1 MADIDGGGLSFVS
14 YMDNSQLETA
24 IQETLRRVQGLSNG
38 MVAVGENVDKTV
50 SDIARQLGKIG
61 EECEKQETAIGQLED
76 EFESLKR
83 LASQEWDKNG
93 MSAEYKALKDRQKA
107 IQGEI
112 TVRKKLLNELRE
124 QSNQLE
130 DARESLVSETQAAQ
144 ENTKAQTSLRQRLR
158 ELKMEMVELEAA
170 GQRQTERYREV
181 QTEAAR
187 LSDAWGDAQAQ
198 ANILANDDAGFAGVM
213 SGLTGLSG
221 GFSAVAGMMG
231 LFGDE
236 SENLQQIMLKTQSIM
251 AVTNGLMQV
260 SQALNKDSAFML
272 GTVGKIKEW
281 WNGLLE
287 VGAQAEATETAAI
300 ETNTAAQST
309 NSTAIGT
316 NTTAEEASTAANRT
330 NAVARGQATTA
341 TNTNTAAQRTN
352 TVATGAQA
360 TSAKAGTLANI
371 GLAGAFRMVG
381 AAIKSIPVF
390 GWIIAGISALISLY
404 SVFSSKASEAKKK
417 QEEFSKAL
425 VDSCYK
431 PIGTIK
437 DLSAQWDELGDNFAA
452 KQKFIEDNRKK
463 FDELGVA
470 INGVTD
476 AENLL
481 NVSKDA
487 FIEAQV
493 AKAKAMVLIEM
504 GMQKQKEALTKLAE
518 RDQESQ
524 TVIKLGWTGFYNA
537 WEEKNEEYKKLNAE
551 SEELFRQAHQS
562 ETKGFNLLR
571 DAGIQGTETY
581 AEGTLGAIE
590 QAIQLKQAALKQ
602 LTDNTAYKEAL
613 KELAQLQDQA
623 NAITGNTSNPFKVSL
638 GGGSRSKSGGGG
650 GGHSSKGGGGKSGDP
665 FLEKLQKRKTEYE
678 RFLKWVNS
686 GDKVLVESARQEF
699 AGLLEQGAT
708 YIDYLKRQRDQI
720 LTVDIAARSKEQTK
734 QLRQLNDAIAEETK
748 RTVLEQFNQELSE
761 QLTNAKSVIEMLNII
776 ERRRKE
782 LANDGTA
789 LDNGKKELL
798 DDAEKDARK
807 QAAEQTKAL
816 LEEYASYTDKRR
828 ALEEKFNKDIELL
841 TRARENA
848 TTDADRASVD
858 AAIANRRRQYQKES
872 EGTGD
877 ADFDKLT
884 EQYQGYEQKRAAIA
898 KKYDEER
905 RLAREH
911 GDKEMLARIAA
922 AEHEEL
928 SKLSND
934 ILTQSAD
941 WQMLFGNLEGLTTS
955 TIERLIKDI
964 EAQKIQFSG
973 DFNPADLAAINEQL
987 EKARDEINKRN
998 PFKALGNAFAEL
1010 RRQMSDNK
1018 LLSNDND
1025 PFLQELKAQED
1036 AYKQYQKWIQS
1047 GDKDLVAGAQ
1057 DAFAGLLAQGSS
1069 FLDYL
1074 KNKKQELQ
1082 GKVDMGVDVGNSM
1095 QVIDALIRKVES
1107 GKSSGDLM
1115 KDALKDVFSNV
1126 GSTLSLV
1133 SGTFDSVVS
1142 GMEKMGV
1149 AMDEETQAI
1158 LGDIGGI
1165 LEGASQA
1172 AEGIASG
1179 NPLAVIQGSI
1189 TLLSS
1194 AFDLFNSRDRRA
1206 ERSIRKHKEQ
1216 IDILSNAYKQ
1226 LEWQI
1231 NKALGGEVYKNQQA
1245 AIRNMQQQQAHLY
1258 GMINDERSKKQSDPE
1273 KIREYQEQIK
1283 ELDRNIQDMMDEIA
1297 NDIVQTNAKD
1307 FAGTLAE
1314 NLVGAFEK
1322 GEDAAK
1328 AFEGTVNDVLKNAIV
1343 NQLKKKFLEQ
1353 QLQGALDNLTDSMG
1367 YWSGDDFIFDG
1378 LTDAEIAAFK
1388 AKVQAAANNFNQALG
1403 IYSDLFKDITEQD
1416 ADTSLTGAVKGVSE
1430 ETASLVAGQMNAV
1443 RINQLEIKDIL
1454 RQQLL
1459 VLNTI
1464 AVNTAFNKHLAKIDR
1479 IITIL
1484 ESNGDGDSLRSKGL
1498 VA

>member
-1 MADIDGGGLSFVS
+1 MADIDGGGLSFTS
-14 YMDNSQLETA
+14 DMDNSQLEAA
-24 IQETLRRVQGLSNG
+24 IQETLRRVQGLSDG
-38 MVAVGENVDKTV
+38 MVGVGDTVDKTV
-50 SDIARQLGKIG
+50 AEIGTMLGKIG
-61 EECEKQETAIGQLED
+61 EECEKQETAIWKLED
-76 EFESLKR
+76 EFEALKQ
-83 LASQEWDKNG
+83 LSSKEWEKNG
-93 MSAEYKALKDRQKA
+93 WSEEYKALKDKQKA

-112 TVRKKLLNELRE
+112 ATRKQLLNELRNQSDELDSARDAMLTE
-124 QSNQLE
+124 QKAVNDNAKS
-130 DARESLVSETQAAQ
+130 QA
-144 ENTKAQTSLRQRLR
+144 SLRTRLR

-170 GQRQTERYREV
+170 GQRQTARYREV
-181 QTEAAR
+181 QAEVAR
-187 LSDAWGDAQAQ
+187 LTDAWGDAQAQ

-213 SGLTGLSG
+213 SGLTGLTG
-221 GFSAVAGMMG
+221 GFSAVAGMVG
-231 LFGDE
+231 LFGSE

-272 GTVGKIKEW
+272 GTVGRLKEW

-287 VGAQAEATETAAI
+287 VGRNAEAAETTTIQA
-300 ETNTAAQST
+300 NTAAQAENAAAT
-309 NSTAIGT
+309 GA
-316 NTTAEEASTAANRT
+316 NTLAEEASAAANQA
-330 NAVARGQATTA
+330 NAAARGKATAATTA
-341 TNTNTAAQRTN
+341 NTGVQAANTA
-352 TVATGAQA
+352 ATGAQA
-360 TSAKAGTLANI
+360 VAAKAGTVANI

-390 GWIIAGISALISLY
+390 GWILAGISALIGLY
-404 SVFSSKASEAKKK
+404 SHFSSKAAEAKKA
-417 QEEFSKAL
+417 QEEFSKSL
-425 VDSCYK
+425 VENCYK
-431 PIGTIK
+431 PIGKIEE
-437 DLSAQWDELGDNFAA
+437 LSAAWSALGDNIEA
-452 KQKFIEDNRKK
+452 KEAFIRKNK
-463 FDELGVA
+463 QAFDELG
-470 INGVTD
+470 ISIDGVTA
-476 AENLL
+476 AENVLV
-481 NVSKDA
+481 NNKEA
-487 FIEAQV
+487 FIQAQIE
-493 AKAKAMVLIEM
+493 KAKALAYIEM
-504 GMQKQKEALTKLAE
+504 GMAKLKEALQKREDAENVSLNWIEKIFSYGGAGAKMLREKRTELTNEAIGLESEMRTYFERARQAEASGTQILADAMIDTNE
-518 RDQESQ
+518 VVAGS
-524 TVIKLGWTGFYNA
+524 LGDLNQQIA
-537 WEEKNEEYKKLNAE
+537 AKREELLKSLDAETYKKVMGE
-551 SEELFRQAHQS
+551 I
-562 ETKGFNLLR
+562 
-571 DAGIQGTETY
+571 DV
-581 AEGTLGAIE
+581 
-590 QAIQLKQAALKQ
+590 
-602 LTDNTAYKEAL
+602 
-613 KELAQLQDQA
+613 LQKKAD
-623 NAITGNTSNPFKVSL
+623 AITGTTTH
-638 GGGSRSKSGGGG
+638 RTGGGG
-650 GGHSSKGGGGKSGDP
+650 GGGTKTDP
-665 FLEKLQKRKTEYE
+665 FLEKLQKRKAEYQ

-686 GDKVLVESARQEF
+686 GDSVLVASANQEF

-708 YIDYLKRQRDQI
+708 YIDYLRKQRDQI
-720 LTVDIAARSKEQTK
+720 LAVDVAARTKEQNK
-734 QLRQLNDAIAEETK
+734 QLRTLNDQIAEETK

-776 ERRRKE
+776 ERRRQE
-782 LANDGTA
+782 LAKDGTEI
-789 LDNGKKELL
+789 DNGKSDIL

-807 QAAEQTKAL
+807 QAKEQTEAL
-816 LEEYASYTDKRR
+816 LDEFASYTDKRR
-828 ALEEKFNKDIELL
+828 AIEEQFNKDMELL
-841 TRARENA
+841 NRARAAA

-858 AAIANRRRQYQKES
+858 AAIANRRRQYEKDTD
-872 EGTGD
+872 GTGD
-877 ADFDKLT
+877 ADYDKLV
-884 EQYQGYEQKRAAIA
+884 EQYTGYEQKRAAIA

-911 GDKEMLARIAA
+911 GDQEMLARIAN
-922 AEHEEL
+922 AEQEEL
-928 SKLSND
+928 SKLSNE

-941 WQMLFGNLEGLTTS
+941 WQLLFGNLEGLTTS

-998 PFKALGNAFAEL
+998 PFKALGNAFEEL

-1025 PFLQELKAQED
+1025 PFLAELKAKED
-1036 AYKQYQKWIQS
+1036 EYKLYTKWIQS
-1047 GDKDLVAGAQ
+1047 GNKDLVQGSQ
-1057 DAFAGLLAQGSS
+1057 DAFAGLLAQGGTY
-1069 FLDYL
+1069 LDYL
-1074 KNKKQELQ
+1074 KGKKAELQ
-1082 GKVDMGVDVGNSM
+1082 GKIDMGVEVGNSM

-1107 GKSSGDLM
+1107 GKSAGDLM

-1165 LEGASQA
+1165 LSGASQA

-1206 ERSIRKHKEQ
+1206 EKSIKRHKEQ

-1226 LEWQI
+1226 LEWNI

-1258 GMINDERSKKQSDPE
+1258 GMINDERSKKHTDDG
-1273 KIREYQEQIK
+1273 KIREYQEQIA
-1283 ELDRNIQDMMDEIA
+1283 ELSRSIQDMLDEIA
-1297 NDIVQTNAKD
+1297 NDLVQTNAKD
-1307 FAGTLAE
+1307 FSSSLAE

-1322 GEDAAK
+1322 GESAAK
-1328 AFEGTVNDVLKNAIV
+1328 AFEDTVNEVLKNAIV

-1353 QLQGALDNLTDSMG
+1353 QLQGALDNLTNSMG
-1367 YWSGDDFIFDG
+1367 YWNGDDFVFDG

-1388 AKVQAAANNFNQALG
+1388 QKVQAAANNFNQALG
-1403 IYSDLFKDITEQD
+1403 IYSDLFKDLTDEED

-1443 RINQLEIKDIL
+1443 RINQLECKDIL

-1464 AVNTAFNKHLAKIDR
+1464 AANTAFNKHLAKIDQ

-1484 ESNGDGDSLRSKGL
+1484 EANGGDSLRSQGL